1 MFVLPEDTFSQY
13 NSLIISVIM
22 RKKQMEADIEFI
34 RQNVDYLYE
43 LVESVI
49 EPLLLTQRMHQL
61 TLNRME
67 KKLKA
72 LEIEVFGDDSMFN

>member
-1 MFVLPEDTFSQY
+1 
-13 NSLIISVIM
+13 
-22 RKKQMEADIEFI
+22 MEADIEFI

-49 EPLLLTQRMHQL
+49 EPLLLTQRIHQL
-61 TLNRME
+61 ALNRME

-72 LEIEVFGDDSMFN
+72 LEKEVFGDDSMFN

>member
-1 MFVLPEDTFSQY
+1 
-13 NSLIISVIM
+13 
-22 RKKQMEADIEFI
+22 MEADIEFI

-43 LVESVI
+43 LVESVV
-49 EPLLLTQRMHQL
+49 EPLLLTQRIHQL

-72 LEIEVFGDDSMFN
+72 LEKEVFGDDSMFN